1 MTAALLGWGGFTWRK
16 AEEALTQARIASDAT
31 DRLELKLAEEYVTK
45 KDFET
50 ALDRVLNSIV
60 RVERKIDTYFLN
72 QSSNIDRI
80 RGKLNMWTDEEDS

>member
-16 AEEALTQARIASDAT
+16 AEEALNQARIASDAT

-50 ALDRVLNSIV
+50 ALDRVLNSII
-60 RVERKIDTYFLN
+60 RVEKKIDTYFFH
-72 QSSNIDRI
+72 QSSNLDRI
-80 RGKLNMWTDEEDS
+80 RGKLNIWTDEGDS